1 MLSYIYKRTSNAVQ
15 VLLFVSIITFAVLQ
29 WIPGDAAQLILG
41 SEATPENLAR
51 LRTALGLDRP
61 WYIQYWHWLKGLV
74 QFDLGR
80 SYVFGQDVVTLI
92 QQRLPVT
99 ISIAVF
105 SMLIAST
112 IAIVLGIL
120 AAIRKNT
127 MVDYLATGIMQ
138 LGSAV
143 PAFWLGMLMIVY
155 FGLELKW
162 FPVSGYVPPDR
173 GLGGYLNSIAMPSI
187 VLAIGEVGMLLRTVR
202 TSMLEALGQDFMD
215 MAKAK
220 GLSSFTIYFKYALR
234 SAMIAPINVM
244 GLQFAKLVGG
254 TVVVESLFGLP
265 GVGRL
270 ILVAVEQRDVFLL
283 QGLVMFVTAL
293 VILISLLVD
302 IAVMFIN
309 PRIRIEMQGE

>member
-29 WIPGDAAQLILG
+29 WILGDAAQLVLG

-120 AAIRKNT
+120 AAIRKT
-127 MVDYLATGIMQ
+127 
-138 LGSAV
+138 
-143 PAFWLGMLMIVY
+143 PW
-155 FGLELKW
+155 
-162 FPVSGYVPPDR
+162 
-173 GLGGYLNSIAMPSI
+173 
-187 VLAIGEVGMLLRTVR
+187 
-202 TSMLEALGQDFMD
+202 
-215 MAKAK
+215 
-220 GLSSFTIYFKYALR
+220 
-234 SAMIAPINVM
+234 
-244 GLQFAKLVGG
+244 
-254 TVVVESLFGLP
+254 
-265 GVGRL
+265 
-270 ILVAVEQRDVFLL
+270 
-283 QGLVMFVTAL
+283 
-293 VILISLLVD
+293 
-302 IAVMFIN
+302 
-309 PRIRIEMQGE
+309 

>member
-1 MLSYIYKRTSNAVQ
+1 MLSYIYKRTSNAVE

-29 WIPGDAAQLILG
+29 LIPGDAAQLILG

-61 WYIQYWHWLKGLV
+61 WYIQYWDWLKGLLH
-74 QFDLGR
+74 FDLGR

-92 QQRLPVT
+92 KQRLPVT

-120 AAIRKNT
+120 AAIKRNT
-127 MVDYLATGIMQ
+127 MVDYIATSIMQ

-162 FPVSGYVPPDR
+162 FPVSGYVSPER

-187 VLAIGEVGMLLRTVR
+187 VLAIGEVSMLLRTVR

-215 MAKAK
+215 MARAK

-254 TVVVESLFGLP
+254 TVVVESVFGLP
-265 GVGRL
+265 GIGRL
-270 ILVAVEQRDVFLL
+270 ILVAVEQRDIFLL
-283 QGLVMFVTAL
+283 QGLVMFVTTL

>member
-105 SMLIAST
+105 
-112 IAIVLGIL
+112 
-120 AAIRKNT
+120 
-127 MVDYLATGIMQ
+127 
-138 LGSAV
+138 
-143 PAFWLGMLMIVY
+143 PC
-155 FGLELKW
+155 
-162 FPVSGYVPPDR
+162 
-173 GLGGYLNSIAMPSI
+173 
-187 VLAIGEVGMLLRTVR
+187 
-202 TSMLEALGQDFMD
+202 
-215 MAKAK
+215 
-220 GLSSFTIYFKYALR
+220 
-234 SAMIAPINVM
+234 
-244 GLQFAKLVGG
+244 
-254 TVVVESLFGLP
+254 
-265 GVGRL
+265 
-270 ILVAVEQRDVFLL
+270 
-283 QGLVMFVTAL
+283 
-293 VILISLLVD
+293 
-302 IAVMFIN
+302 
-309 PRIRIEMQGE
+309 